1 MAAWYR
7 TGLNLCQKLLL
18 ETRYSY
24 NGNNSS
30 SESSEFA
37 SNDQNSQSNT
47 LTESS
52 GTFYHQFYRLYHRY
66 NFSQFYISDDEDVP
80 IKKNKNRKNERDEIM
95 AVIRKNPEDFGVRR
109 SSRGPPTLSESS
121 NDDDGSSSDSS
132 EDFKPIKK

>member
-1 MAAWYR
+1 MEITQALKV
-7 TGLNLCQKLLL
+7 LNLPQM
-18 ETRYSY
+18 TRILSPTHSQNLQVRFTSSY
-24 NGNNSS
+24 VGHI
-30 SESSEFA
+30 
-37 SNDQNSQSNT
+37 T
-47 LTESS
+47 WLT
-52 GTFYHQFYRLYHRY
+52 FLPILFL
-66 NFSQFYISDDEDVP
+66 DDEDVP

>member
-1 MAAWYR
+1 MTTPIKKR
-7 TGLNLCQKLLL
+7 NVGHLTRITHLNKSGYFTWKLL
-18 ETRYSY
+18 RI
-24 NGNNSS
+24 
-30 SESSEFA
+30 
-37 SNDQNSQSNT
+37 
-47 LTESS
+47 
-52 GTFYHQFYRLYHRY
+52 LYL
-66 NFSQFYISDDEDVP
+66 DDLDVP